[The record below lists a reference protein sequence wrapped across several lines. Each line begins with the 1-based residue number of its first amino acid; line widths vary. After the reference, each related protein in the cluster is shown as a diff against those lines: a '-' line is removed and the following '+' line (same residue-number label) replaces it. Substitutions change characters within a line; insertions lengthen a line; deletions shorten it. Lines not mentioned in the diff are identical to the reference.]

1 MDVRETQEILRRA
14 QEIES
19 QQGVMLKSQ
28 ADVEQFIS
36 AAEEAGLS
44 RDAVLQALRERLRMP
59 AEAFVP
65 GSLVFAESADG
76 RFHVASL
83 TSLDEHT
90 ARIRYLNGGDAVCSV
105 SQLRMFSLAPGLRIE
120 CLSPSMNMWLS
131 TSVLRFNPDA
141 RSVTVNNWGTEETV
155 TLEHIRLPREG
166 VGRALEAKLWSYAL
180 AAGVI
185 GAGVGMLVMRIILR

>member
-1 MDVRETQEILRRA
+1 MDQREAQEILRRA

-19 QQGVMLKSQ
+19 QQGVMLRSQ
-28 ADVEQFIS
+28 ADVEQFVS

-59 AEAFVP
+59 AEAFEP

-90 ARIRYLNGGDAVCSV
+90 AKIRFL
-105 SQLRMFSLAPGLRIE
+105 
-120 CLSPSMNMWLS
+120 
-131 TSVLRFNPDA
+131 
-141 RSVTVNNWGTEETV
+141 NWGTEETV

-166 VGRALEAKLWSYAL
+166 VGKALEAKLWTYAL
-180 AAGVI
+180 AAGIV
-185 GAGVGMLVMRIILR
+185 GTGVGMFIMRIILR